1 MRFITVLFA
10 LFIASTAIAETA
22 VPVNYQPPGYGYCQA
37 HEAECNEVAQFE
49 QYIVLHEPNRECPAG
64 YYYLINNDDQTLVG
78 LETET
83 CSDSV
88 SFKFQRP
95 MDNGPVMA
103 VMYVSGMPRK
113 MFPL

>member
-1 MRFITVLFA
+1 MRFITMLFVI
-10 LFIASTAIAETA
+10 FSSIAFAETS
-22 VPVNYQPPGYGYCQA
+22 VPANYQPPGYGYCQA
-37 HEAECNEVAQFE
+37 HESECSEVAQFE
-49 QYIVLHEPNRECPAG
+49 QYIVLHEPNSKCPAG
-64 YYYLINNDDQTLVG
+64 YYYLINNEDRTLVG

-88 SFKFQRP
+88 SFKFQQP
-95 MDNGPVMA
+95 TAAGPVMA